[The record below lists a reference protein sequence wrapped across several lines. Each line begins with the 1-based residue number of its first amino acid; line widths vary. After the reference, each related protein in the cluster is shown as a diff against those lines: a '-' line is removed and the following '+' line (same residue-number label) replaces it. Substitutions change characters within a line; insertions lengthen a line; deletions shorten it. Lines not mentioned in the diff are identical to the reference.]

1 MNGTP
6 GKPAR
11 VPPRVAAALLL
22 IGMFAIGIVAGV
34 ALERVRDRRGRDQH
48 RVRDGVPVWALP
60 ERDQRRHWARVSD
73 QLALTPE
80 QRAQVDSI
88 LTRRAAQLEAA
99 RAAVEPTMSA
109 IMSSARSQIDS
120 VLTKDQLARIQEMRR
135 QRAKERGR

>member
-1 MNGTP
+1 VNGTP
-6 GKPAR
+6 RQPAR
-11 VPPRVAAALLL
+11 VPPRVAAVLLL
-22 IGMFAIGIVAGV
+22 TGMFAIGVVAGV
-34 ALERVRDRRGRDQH
+34 ALERARDRRGREPH

-88 LTRRAAQLEAA
+88 LTRRARQLDAA
-99 RAAVEPTMSA
+99 RAQVEPTMSA

-120 VLTKDQLARIQEMRR
+120 VLTPDQLARIQEMRR

>member
-22 IGMFAIGIVAGV
+22 TGMFAIGVVAGV
-34 ALERVRDRRGRDQH
+34 GLERVRDRRGRQH
-48 RVRDGVPVWALP
+48 SVRNGVPVWALP

-73 QLALTPE
+73 QLALTPV

-88 LTRRAAQLEAA
+88 LTRRSRQLEAA
-99 RAAVEPTMSA
+99 RAEVEPTMSA
-109 IMSSARSQIDS
+109 IMASARSQIDS
-120 VLTKDQLARIQEMRR
+120 VLTPDQLNRIQEMRR
-135 QRAKERGR
+135 QRTKERGR

>member
-6 GKPAR
+6 VKPAR
-11 VPPRVAAALLL
+11 VPPRVAAVLLL
-22 IGMFAIGIVAGV
+22 AGMFAIGVVAGV
-34 ALERVRDRRGRDQH
+34 ALERARDRRGREQH

-88 LTRRAAQLEAA
+88 LTRRARQLDAA
-99 RAAVEPTMSA
+99 RAEVEPTMSA

-120 VLTKDQLARIQEMRR
+120 VLTPDQLARIQEMRR
-135 QRAKERGR
+135 QRAKERGH

>member
-1 MNGTP
+1 MNGVP

-22 IGMFAIGIVAGV
+22 TGMFAIGVVAGV
-34 ALERVRDRRGRDQH
+34 ALERTRDRRGPER

-88 LTRRAAQLEAA
+88 LTRRAHQLDAA

-120 VLTKDQLARIQEMRR
+120 VLTPEQLSQIQEMRR

>member
-11 VPPRVAAALLL
+11 VPPRVAAVLLL
-22 IGMFAIGIVAGV
+22 TGMFAIGVVAGV
-34 ALERVRDRRGRDQH
+34 ALERARDRRGREQH

-73 QLALTPE
+73 RLALTPE
-80 QRAQVDSI
+80 QRVQVDSI
-88 LTRRAAQLEAA
+88 LTRRSRQLEAA
-99 RAAVEPTMSA
+99 RAEVEPTMSA

-120 VLTKDQLARIQEMRR
+120 VLTPDQLTRIQEMRR
-135 QRAKERGR
+135 QRAKERAR

>member
-6 GKPAR
+6 RKPAR
-11 VPPRVAAALLL
+11 VPPQVAAALLL
-22 IGMFAIGIVAGV
+22 TGMFAIGIVSGV
-34 ALERVRDRRGRDQH
+34 ALERARDRRGRDQH
-48 RVRDGVPVWALP
+48 RIRDGVPVWALP

-80 QRAQVDSI
+80 QRTQVDSI
-88 LTRRAAQLEAA
+88 LTRRARQLEEA
-99 RAAVEPTMSA
+99 RAEVEPTMSA
-109 IMSSARSQIDS
+109 IMLSARSQIDS

>member
-1 MNGTP
+1 VNGIP

-11 VPPRVAAALLL
+11 VPPRIAAALLL
-22 IGMFAIGIVAGV
+22 TGMFAIGVVAGV
-34 ALERVRDRRGRDQH
+34 GLERVRDRRGRQQH
-48 RVRDGVPVWALP
+48 SVRDGVPVWALP

-88 LTRRAAQLEAA
+88 LTRRARQLEAA
-99 RAAVEPTMSA
+99 RAEVEPTMSA
-109 IMSSARSQIDS
+109 IMASARSQIDS

>member
-1 MNGTP
+1 VNGAP

-22 IGMFAIGIVAGV
+22 TGMFAIGVVAGV
-34 ALERVRDRRGRDQH
+34 ALERARDRRGQQH

-73 QLALTPE
+73 KLALTPE

-88 LTRRAAQLEAA
+88 LTRRSRQLEAA
-99 RAAVEPTMSA
+99 RAEVEPTMSA

-120 VLTKDQLARIQEMRR
+120 VLTPDQLTQIQEMRR

>member
-1 MNGTP
+1 MNGVP

-22 IGMFAIGIVAGV
+22 TGMFAIGVVAGV
-34 ALERVRDRRGRDQH
+34 ALERTRDRRGPER

-120 VLTKDQLARIQEMRR
+120 VLTPEQLSQIQEMRR

>member
-1 MNGTP
+1 
-6 GKPAR
+6 
-11 VPPRVAAALLL
+11 
-22 IGMFAIGIVAGV
+22 MFAIGVVAGV
-34 ALERVRDRRGRDQH
+34 ALERARDRRGREPH

-88 LTRRAAQLEAA
+88 LTRRARQLDAA
-99 RAAVEPTMSA
+99 RAQVEPTMSA

-120 VLTKDQLARIQEMRR
+120 VLTPDQLARIQEMRR
-135 QRAKERGR
+135 QRAKERGQ